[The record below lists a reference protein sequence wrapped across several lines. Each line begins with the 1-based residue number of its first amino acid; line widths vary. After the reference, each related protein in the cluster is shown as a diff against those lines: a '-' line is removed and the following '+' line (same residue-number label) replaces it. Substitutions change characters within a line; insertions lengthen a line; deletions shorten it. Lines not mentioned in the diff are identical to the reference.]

1 MHPLSCR
8 AFKNVN
14 PVGQNS
20 DIKIDVDGSGP
31 LNPFPVTCQ
40 YYGNFIMFIIIQI
53 NNYNLVKVK

>member
-1 MHPLSCR
+1 LSFFLTITALNPLSCR

-31 LNPFPVTCQ
+31 LKPFPVTCQ
-40 YYGNFIMFIIIQI
+40 YYGNNL
-53 NNYNLVKVK
+53 NN